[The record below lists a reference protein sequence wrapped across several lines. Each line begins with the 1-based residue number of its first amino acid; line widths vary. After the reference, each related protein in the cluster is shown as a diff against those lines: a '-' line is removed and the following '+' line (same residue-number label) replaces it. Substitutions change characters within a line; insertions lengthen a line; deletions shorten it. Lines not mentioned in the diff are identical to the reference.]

1 MRFKGT
7 PNMHVIDG
15 KSKANIG
22 VFDSKGYLE
31 VEDEKLFDRMKSRF
45 EPVPVKKKKAAKPKV
60 KEVK

>member
-7 PNMHVIDG
+7 PNMHVIDA
-15 KSKANIG
+15 KNNVTIG

-31 VEDEKLFDRMKSRF
+31 VEDDELIKRMKRRYKSAPERQ
-45 EPVPVKKKKAAKPKV
+45 KKTQKSKS